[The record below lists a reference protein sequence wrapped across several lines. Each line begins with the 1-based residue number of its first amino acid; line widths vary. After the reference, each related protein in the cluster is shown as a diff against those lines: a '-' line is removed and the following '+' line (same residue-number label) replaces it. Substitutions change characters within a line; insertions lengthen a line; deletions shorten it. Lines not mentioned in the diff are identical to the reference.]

1 MSAQKKI
8 FFTMCKMS
16 SGAEELTQIRKITDE
31 KYSENKIHTLCVHRK
46 FADEDYVIW
55 VKMNDL
61 QKILNLQNLCHLA

>member
-31 KYSENKIHTLCVHRK
+31 KYSENKIHTLCVYRK